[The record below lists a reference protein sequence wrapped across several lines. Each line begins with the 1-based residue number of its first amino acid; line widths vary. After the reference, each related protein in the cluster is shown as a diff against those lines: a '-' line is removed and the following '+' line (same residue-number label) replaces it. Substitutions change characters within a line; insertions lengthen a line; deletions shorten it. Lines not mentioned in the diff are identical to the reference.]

1 MEKQLVLLT
10 IGPVGELI
18 QSSRKMKDL
27 AAGSFLL
34 SHLTR
39 CAIERID
46 SSDAGAKTQ
55 IIFPKMELPSL
66 PNRLLFTIQDSSENT
81 KKYCESIES
90 DLKQTWLEIAEKTF
104 EKKFELTNEAKKQ
117 LSHFLSIHW
126 AFVPYGEDYGK
137 SYNEV
142 VQAMHDV
149 KNTRMFEQLPHDEEY
164 RCSSFPLGRRRC
176 SLFPA
181 YRALYGRKRNDRK
194 GFPPFASDLK
204 EVNQPLLKEGECL
217 SGIAMFKRLFEPS
230 LLELKDKGNQKS
242 FRSVAMML
250 LKHANRHVDD
260 WKCYEKLEDEGSEV
274 LHDWLNGHSIEDI
287 YPQGV
292 LEEFRELKNTHAGP
306 LKKPSPYYALIKLDG
321 DGVGSEYQKSGRF
334 DVHERL
340 SESIATFAN
349 EADKMMTE
357 DGGICIFAGGEDV
370 LAFAPIDQTIPLL
383 KKLRAL
389 FQEKIKDEAGNP
401 FTLSAGIVFAHLMS
415 PLAPLL
421 ERVEELEGYAKDMPG
436 KDAYAIEVQHRGG
449 KQVIYRDKFQKLDTF
464 EQLLEQLGRE
474 PFSRSYIANLLNT
487 LNPLDDSYDSAII
500 HALIRRVGR
509 RSLEGHASDEQQE
522 MTELILD
529 LFDDSSS
536 NEGKVAHLVDQLNVI
551 AFMQKIGAVNNDETA
566 NV

>member
-66 PNRLLFTIQDSSENT
+66 PNRLLFTIEDTSDHTEA
-81 KKYCESIES
+81 YCQSIES
-90 DLKQTWLEIAEKTF
+90 DLKRTWLEIVEQTF
-104 EKKFELTNEAKKQ
+104 EKKKIELTDEAKEQ

-126 AFVPYGEDYGK
+126 AFVPYGGDYGK

-149 KNTRMFEQLPHDEEY
+149 KNTRMFEQLPLRE
-164 RCSSFPLGRRRC
+164 GRRC

-181 YRALYGRKRNDRK
+181 YRALYGRKRNDR
-194 GFPPFASDLK
+194 FPPFASDIK

-230 LLELKDKGNQKS
+230 LLELKDQGNQKS
-242 FRSVAMML
+242 FRSVAVML

-260 WKCYEKLEDEGSEV
+260 WKRYEKLEDEGSEV
-274 LHDWLNGHSIEDI
+274 LHDWMNGHSIEDI
-287 YPQGV
+287 YPQSV
-292 LEEFRELKNTHAGP
+292 LEEFHELKNTHVSP

-321 DGVGSEYQKSGRF
+321 DGVGSEYQKSGRL

-340 SESIATFAN
+340 SESIATFASK
-349 EADKMMTE
+349 ADEMVTE

-370 LAFAPIDQTIPLL
+370 LAFAPIDQTMPLL

-421 ERVEELEGYAKDMPG
+421 ERVEELEGHAKDMPG
-436 KDAYAIEVQHRGG
+436 KDAHAIEVQHRGG
-449 KQVIYRDKFQKLDTF
+449 KQVIYRDKFEKLDTF

-474 PFSRSYIANLLNT
+474 PFSRSYIANLLET
-487 LNPLDDSYDSAII
+487 LDPLDDSYDSAII

-509 RSLEGHASDEQQE
+509 HSLERHSSGEQQE
-522 MTELILD
+522 MTDRILEL
-529 LFDDSSS
+529 FNDSPS
-536 NEGKVAHLVDQLNVI
+536 NEEKVAHLVDQLNVI
-551 AFMQKIGAVNNDETA
+551 SFMQKIGAVNDDETA
-566 NV
+566 SV

>member
-18 QSSRKMKDL
+18 QSSLKMKDL

-66 PNRLLFTIQDSSENT
+66 PNRLLFTIRDSSENT

-90 DLKQTWLEIAEKTF
+90 DLKRTWLEIVEKTF
-104 EKKFELTNEAKKQ
+104 EKEKIELTDEAKAQ

-126 AFVPYGEDYGK
+126 TFVPYGGDYGK

-149 KNTRMFEQLPHDEEY
+149 KNTRMFEQLP
-164 RCSSFPLGRRRC
+164 LGEGRRC

-181 YRALYGRKRNDRK
+181 YRALYGRKRNDR
-194 GFPPFASDLK
+194 FPPFASDLK

-217 SGIAMFKRLFEPS
+217 SGIAMFKRLFDPS
-230 LLELKDKGNQKS
+230 LLKLKDKGNQKS

-250 LKHANRHVDD
+250 LKHANRHIGD
-260 WKCYEKLEDEGSEV
+260 WKRYEELEDEGSEV
-274 LHDWLNGHSIEDI
+274 LHDWMNGHPIEDI

-349 EADKMMTE
+349 EADKMVTE

-370 LAFAPIDQTIPLL
+370 LAFAPIDQTMPLL

-449 KQVIYRDKFQKLDTF
+449 KQVIYRDKFEKLDTF

-474 PFSRSYIANLLNT
+474 PFSRSYIANLLET

-500 HALIRRVGR
+500 HALIRRVGH

-529 LFDDSSS
+529 LFNDSSS
-536 NEGKVAHLVDQLNVI
+536 NEGKVVHLVDQLNVI

>member
-1 MEKQLVLLT
+1 MGKQLVLLT

-46 SSDAGAKTQ
+46 SSDDDDEKMQ

-66 PNRLLFTIQDSSENT
+66 PNRLLFTIQDSFENT
-81 KKYCESIES
+81 KEYCESIES
-90 DLKQTWLEIAEKTF
+90 DLKRTWIEIVEQTF
-104 EKKFELTNEAKKQ
+104 EKKKIELTDEAKEQ

-126 AFVPYGEDYGK
+126 AFVPYGGDYGK

-149 KNTRMFEQLPHDEEY
+149 KNTRMFEQLPLRE
-164 RCSSFPLGRRRC
+164 GRRC

-181 YRALYGRKRNDRK
+181 YRALYGRKRNDR
-194 GFPPFASDLK
+194 FPPFASDLK

-230 LLELKDKGNQKS
+230 LLELKDQGNQKS
-242 FRSVAMML
+242 FRSVAVML

-260 WKCYEKLEDEGSEV
+260 WKRYEKLEDEGSEV
-274 LHDWLNGHSIEDI
+274 LHDWMNGHSIEDI
-287 YPQGV
+287 YPQSV
-292 LEEFRELKNTHAGP
+292 LEEFHELKNTHVSP

-321 DGVGSEYQKSGRF
+321 DGVGSEYQKSGRL

-349 EADKMMTE
+349 EADEMVTE
-357 DGGICIFAGGEDV
+357 EGGICIFAGGEDV
-370 LAFAPIDQTIPLL
+370 LAFAPIDQTMPLL

-421 ERVEELEGYAKDMPG
+421 ERVEELEGHAKDMPG

-449 KQVIYRDKFQKLDTF
+449 KQVIYRDKFEKLDTF
-464 EQLLEQLGRE
+464 EPLLEQLGRE
-474 PFSRSYIANLLNT
+474 PFGRSYIANLLET
-487 LNPLDDSYDSAII
+487 LDPLDDSYDSAII

-509 RSLEGHASDEQQE
+509 HSLERHSSDEPQE
-522 MTELILD
+522 MTDRILEL
-529 LFDDSSS
+529 FNDSPS
-536 NEGKVAHLVDQLNVI
+536 NEEKVAHLVDQLNVI
-551 AFMQKIGAVNNDETA
+551 SFMQKIGAVNDDETA
-566 NV
+566 SV

>member
-39 CAIERID
+39 CAIDCID

-90 DLKQTWLEIAEKTF
+90 DLKRTWLKIAEKTF
-104 EKKFELTNEAKKQ
+104 EEEKIELTNEAKEQ

-149 KNTRMFEQLPHDEEY
+149 KNTRMFEQLPLRE
-164 RCSSFPLGRRRC
+164 GRRC

-181 YRALYGRKRNDRK
+181 YRAIYGRKRND

-217 SGIAMFKRLFEPS
+217 SGIAMFKRLFNSS

-260 WKCYEKLEDEGSEV
+260 WKPYEKLEDEGSEV
-274 LHDWLNGHSIEDI
+274 LHDWMNGHPIEDM
-287 YPQGV
+287 YPQSV
-292 LEEFRELKNTHAGP
+292 LKQFHKLKSTHVGP

-321 DGVGSEYQKSGRF
+321 DGVGSEYQKSSRL

-349 EADKMMTE
+349 EADEMVTE

-370 LAFAPIDQTIPLL
+370 LAFAPIDQTVPLL

-401 FTLSAGIVFAHLMS
+401 FTLSAGIVFTHLMS

-449 KQVIYRDKFQKLDTF
+449 KQVIYRDKFEKLDTF

-474 PFSRSYIANLLNT
+474 PFSRSYIANLLDT

-529 LFDDSSS
+529 LFNDSSS